1 LEKPL
6 KAVLF
11 AIGGGNSWKK
21 VNMLIL
27 TRKLGESVTIGDDIK
42 ITILGVR
49 GRQVRLGIIA
59 PQKVTI
65 HREEIYF
72 KIQEENKRA
81 VATTKED
88 LIKIASMVREDRIKL
103 SDGPAQMDTF
113 GEQKAK
119 GHTEIKGKKGGKT
132 K

>member
-1 LEKPL
+1 
-6 KAVLF
+6 
-11 AIGGGNSWKK
+11 
-21 VNMLIL
+21 MLVL

-59 PQKVTI
+59 PQRVTI

-81 VATTKED
+81 VAATKED
-88 LIKIASMVREDRIKL
+88 LVKVSSMVRKEL
-103 SDGPAQMDTF
+103 SDGLAQADTL
-113 GEQKAK
+113 GRKEAK
-119 GHTEIKGKKGGKT
+119 GNRNLKGKKCGKT
-132 K
+132 E

>member
-1 LEKPL
+1 
-6 KAVLF
+6 
-11 AIGGGNSWKK
+11 
-21 VNMLIL
+21 MLIL

-42 ITILGVR
+42 ITVLGVR

-81 VATTKED
+81 LAATTED
-88 LIKIASMVREDRIKL
+88 LAKLASMVREDRKML
-103 SDGPAQMDTF
+103 FSDETAQMDTLG
-113 GEQKAK
+113 GEVAK
-119 GHTEIKGKKGGKT
+119 GRKDTKGKKGNKT

>member
-1 LEKPL
+1 
-6 KAVLF
+6 
-11 AIGGGNSWKK
+11 
-21 VNMLIL
+21 MLIL

-59 PQKVTI
+59 PQKVAI

-81 VATTKED
+81 AVSTVEGVSKIVTITKENYEELPQESLFSD
-88 LIKIASMVREDRIKL
+88 LNETNKSENSKNSRR
-103 SDGPAQMDTF
+103 GNR
-113 GEQKAK
+113 AK
-119 GHTEIKGKKGGKT
+119 PKG
-132 K
+132 

>member
-1 LEKPL
+1 
-6 KAVLF
+6 
-11 AIGGGNSWKK
+11 
-21 VNMLIL
+21 MLVL

-65 HREEIYF
+65 HREEVYF

-81 VATTKED
+81 VTATNED
-88 LIKIASMVREDRIKL
+88 LIKISAMVREDRNKL
-103 SDGPAQMDTF
+103 F
-113 GEQKAK
+113 GDIFQTGSLSEEKTKRQTDSK
-119 GHTEIKGKKGGKT
+119 TKKGNKP

>member
-1 LEKPL
+1 
-6 KAVLF
+6 
-11 AIGGGNSWKK
+11 
-21 VNMLIL
+21 MLIL

-65 HREEIYF
+65 HREEVYF

-81 VATTKED
+81 VGGTLEEVARIATLIREKSDQSQAAQPPESGETDENKGNTKEGN
-88 LIKIASMVREDRIKL
+88 AS
-103 SDGPAQMDTF
+103 
-113 GEQKAK
+113 
-119 GHTEIKGKKGGKT
+119 T
-132 K
+132 KRG

>member
-1 LEKPL
+1 
-6 KAVLF
+6 
-11 AIGGGNSWKK
+11 
-21 VNMLIL
+21 MLIL

-81 VATTKED
+81 VESGLD
-88 LIKIASMVREDRIKL
+88 EVSKIATMMKEGRDKPPEEVST
-103 SDGPAQMDTF
+103 SDLTETDKSENNKNSKRGRR
-113 GEQKAK
+113 AK
-119 GHTEIKGKKGGKT
+119 PKD
-132 K
+132 

>member
-1 LEKPL
+1 
-6 KAVLF
+6 
-11 AIGGGNSWKK
+11 
-21 VNMLIL
+21 MLVL

-81 VATTKED
+81 VTATKED
-88 LIKIASMVREDRIKL
+88 LSKIVSIVREDREKLTVGGDQTNALGKEETNPGRKIK
-103 SDGPAQMDTF
+103 D
-113 GEQKAK
+113 
-119 GHTEIKGKKGGKT
+119 KKPGKT

>member
-1 LEKPL
+1 
-6 KAVLF
+6 
-11 AIGGGNSWKK
+11 
-21 VNMLIL
+21 MLVL

-65 HREEIYF
+65 HREEVYF

-81 VATTKED
+81 VTATNED
-88 LIKIASMVREDRIKL
+88 LIKISAMVREDRNKL
-103 SDGPAQMDTF
+103 FENLFQMDPL
-113 GEQKAK
+113 GEEKTKRQTDTKTKKGNKAK
-119 GHTEIKGKKGGKT
+119 
-132 K
+132 

>member
-1 LEKPL
+1 
-6 KAVLF
+6 
-11 AIGGGNSWKK
+11 
-21 VNMLIL
+21 MLIL

-65 HREEIYF
+65 HREEVYF

-81 VATTKED
+81 VDSTVEEVS
-88 LIKIASMVREDRIKL
+88 KIATMIRNSEEN
-103 SDGPAQMDTF
+103 SPQ
-113 GEQKAK
+113 GEEESPDPSESTRSEKTNRSSNTGNGKGAK
-119 GHTEIKGKKGGKT
+119 G
-132 K
+132 

>member
-1 LEKPL
+1 
-6 KAVLF
+6 
-11 AIGGGNSWKK
+11 
-21 VNMLIL
+21 MLIL

-59 PQKVTI
+59 PHKVAI

-81 VATTKED
+81 VESSADEVSRIATLLKQNYDQSSEKDFPSEFSEED
-88 LIKIASMVREDRIKL
+88 KPEKNRNSKRGNR
-103 SDGPAQMDTF
+103 
-113 GEQKAK
+113 AK
-119 GHTEIKGKKGGKT
+119 PKG
-132 K
+132 

>member
-1 LEKPL
+1 
-6 KAVLF
+6 
-11 AIGGGNSWKK
+11 
-21 VNMLIL
+21 MLIL
-27 TRKLGESVTIGDDIK
+27 TRKLGESITIGDDIK

-81 VATTKED
+81 AESTVDEVSRIATMIKENQEKSLGAD
-88 LIKIASMVREDRIKL
+88 FASELSPTDKL
-103 SDGPAQMDTF
+103 EKSKKVKRGNR
-113 GEQKAK
+113 AK
-119 GHTEIKGKKGGKT
+119 PRG
-132 K
+132 

>member
-1 LEKPL
+1 
-6 KAVLF
+6 
-11 AIGGGNSWKK
+11 
-21 VNMLIL
+21 MLIL

-81 VATTKED
+81 VTGAAED
-88 LIKIASMVREDRIKL
+88 LSKIASMIRGERKKL
-103 SDGPAQMDTF
+103 FDGTAQMDVS
-113 GEQKAK
+113 GKEESKEQRDLKR
-119 GHTEIKGKKGGKT
+119 KKGNKT

>member
-1 LEKPL
+1 
-6 KAVLF
+6 
-11 AIGGGNSWKK
+11 
-21 VNMLIL
+21 MLVL

-81 VATTKED
+81 VESSVEEVAR
-88 LIKIASMVREDRIKL
+88 IADIIRKDHPKSPEGNPPSNVSSSRDNKKSNRGRK
-103 SDGPAQMDTF
+103 P
-113 GEQKAK
+113 K
-119 GHTEIKGKKGGKT
+119 G
-132 K
+132 

>member
-1 LEKPL
+1 
-6 KAVLF
+6 
-11 AIGGGNSWKK
+11 
-21 VNMLIL
+21 MLIL

-59 PQKVTI
+59 PHKVAI

-81 VATTKED
+81 VDNLVNEVAKVATIIKE
-88 LIKIASMVREDRIKL
+88 SPDRP
-103 SDGPAQMDTF
+103 SDRTSDSDV
-113 GEQKAK
+113 
-119 GHTEIKGKKGGKT
+119 TEGDESKDSQNSKSN
-132 K
+132 

>member
-1 LEKPL
+1 
-6 KAVLF
+6 
-11 AIGGGNSWKK
+11 
-21 VNMLIL
+21 MLIL

-72 KIQEENKRA
+72 KIQEENKKA
-81 VATTKED
+81 VSSSMDEISRMANMMKEASKEPSEDTTID
-88 LIKIASMVREDRIKL
+88 FPDTDIAGGDKNTPKS
-103 SDGPAQMDTF
+103 G
-113 GEQKAK
+113 
-119 GHTEIKGKKGGKT
+119 KGKSKR
-132 K
+132 

>member
-1 LEKPL
+1 
-6 KAVLF
+6 
-11 AIGGGNSWKK
+11 
-21 VNMLIL
+21 MLVL
-27 TRKLGESVTIGDDIK
+27 TRKLGESVTIGDDVK

-59 PQKVTI
+59 PQKLTI

-81 VATTKED
+81 VAATLED
-88 LIKIASMVREDRIKL
+88 LTEIASMVREDRKKLYDSVAPAGTVGKEKTEGNTAIKN
-103 SDGPAQMDTF
+103 
-113 GEQKAK
+113 
-119 GHTEIKGKKGGKT
+119 KKGGKI

>member
-1 LEKPL
+1 
-6 KAVLF
+6 
-11 AIGGGNSWKK
+11 
-21 VNMLIL
+21 MLIL

-81 VATTKED
+81 LAATKED
-88 LIKIASMVREDRIKL
+88 LTKIASMVREDRKKL
-103 SDGPAQMDTF
+103 FSDEPVQVDTLG
-113 GEQKAK
+113 GEVAK
-119 GHTEIKGKKGGKT
+119 GRKDTKGKKGNKT

>member
-1 LEKPL
+1 
-6 KAVLF
+6 
-11 AIGGGNSWKK
+11 
-21 VNMLIL
+21 MLIL

-81 VATTKED
+81 VDSTVEEVS
-88 LIKIASMVREDRIKL
+88 KIATMIRKGNAEPGAKKTDPEVSEATRSRDTKKG
-103 SDGPAQMDTF
+103 SSGDGGTR
-113 GEQKAK
+113 AK
-119 GHTEIKGKKGGKT
+119 G
-132 K
+132 

>member
-1 LEKPL
+1 
-6 KAVLF
+6 
-11 AIGGGNSWKK
+11 
-21 VNMLIL
+21 MLVL

-81 VATTKED
+81 VAATRED
-88 LIKIASMVREDRIKL
+88 LTKIASMVRKEREELFDGVAQTDTLDREK
-103 SDGPAQMDTF
+103 T
-113 GEQKAK
+113 K
-119 GHTEIKGKKGGKT
+119 GNTNTKGKKRGKT

>member
-1 LEKPL
+1 
-6 KAVLF
+6 
-11 AIGGGNSWKK
+11 
-21 VNMLIL
+21 MLIL

-81 VATTKED
+81 VGGTVDEVTRIATLIREKDNQRQATKPSPNSGAEENKGNTEED
-88 LIKIASMVREDRIKL
+88 ST
-103 SDGPAQMDTF
+103 S
-113 GEQKAK
+113 
-119 GHTEIKGKKGGKT
+119 T
-132 K
+132 KRG

>member
-1 LEKPL
+1 
-6 KAVLF
+6 
-11 AIGGGNSWKK
+11 
-21 VNMLIL
+21 MLVL
-27 TRKLGESVTIGDDIK
+27 TRKLGESVTIGDDVK

-59 PQKVTI
+59 PQKLTI

-81 VATTKED
+81 VVASKED
-88 LIKIASMVREDRIKL
+88 LAKIASMVREDREKL
-103 SDGPAQMDTF
+103 SDVVFQTDIQGKEET
-113 GEQKAK
+113 K
-119 GHTEIKGKKGGKT
+119 GNARIKGKKGGKM

>member
-1 LEKPL
+1 
-6 KAVLF
+6 
-11 AIGGGNSWKK
+11 
-21 VNMLIL
+21 MLIL

-81 VATTKED
+81 VDSTVEEVS
-88 LIKIASMVREDRIKL
+88 KIATMMRKGNAEPQAKKTDPEASGTSRSRDIKKG
-103 SDGPAQMDTF
+103 SNGDGRTR
-113 GEQKAK
+113 AK
-119 GHTEIKGKKGGKT
+119 G
-132 K
+132 

>member
-1 LEKPL
+1 
-6 KAVLF
+6 
-11 AIGGGNSWKK
+11 
-21 VNMLIL
+21 MLIL

-59 PQKVTI
+59 PQRVTI

-81 VATTKED
+81 VAAAKED
-88 LIKIASMVREDRIKL
+88 LAKISAMIREDRKNL
-103 SDGPAQMDTF
+103 
-113 GEQKAK
+113 
-119 GHTEIKGKKGGKT
+119 
-132 K
+132 

>member
-1 LEKPL
+1 
-6 KAVLF
+6 
-11 AIGGGNSWKK
+11 
-21 VNMLIL
+21 MLIL

-81 VATTKED
+81 ADSTVDEVLRVATLVKED
-88 LIKIASMVREDRIKL
+88 HKTLQTASASDL
-103 SDGPAQMDTF
+103 SETKKSEKNKDSKKDNR
-113 GEQKAK
+113 AK
-119 GHTEIKGKKGGKT
+119 PKR
-132 K
+132 

>member
-1 LEKPL
+1 
-6 KAVLF
+6 
-11 AIGGGNSWKK
+11 
-21 VNMLIL
+21 MLIL

-72 KIQEENKRA
+72 KIQEENKKA
-81 VATTKED
+81 VSGSTDEISRMAKMIKETPPEPPKDTTND
-88 LIKIASMVREDRIKL
+88 FPD
-103 SDGPAQMDTF
+103 MDSS
-113 GEQKAK
+113 GNDKN
-119 GHTEIKGKKGGKT
+119 IPKGGKG
-132 K
+132 KSRR

>member
-1 LEKPL
+1 
-6 KAVLF
+6 
-11 AIGGGNSWKK
+11 
-21 VNMLIL
+21 MLIL

-59 PQKVTI
+59 PHKVTI

-81 VATTKED
+81 VDTSEENLA
-88 LIKIASMVREDRIKL
+88 KIASMVREDRKKL
-103 SDGPAQMDTF
+103 SDGPVRMNTF
-113 GEQKAK
+113 GGEEVK
-119 GHTEIKGKKGGKT
+119 GRTGIKGKKGGKT

>member
-1 LEKPL
+1 
-6 KAVLF
+6 
-11 AIGGGNSWKK
+11 
-21 VNMLIL
+21 MLIL

-81 VATTKED
+81 VGSTVDEVS
-88 LIKIASMVREDRIKL
+88 KIASLIRENDNEH
-103 SDGPAQMDTF
+103 DAPGPPEN
-113 GEQKAK
+113 GEAAK
-119 GHTEIKGKKGGKT
+119 NKRGARGDNASKQRG
-132 K
+132 

>member
-1 LEKPL
+1 
-6 KAVLF
+6 
-11 AIGGGNSWKK
+11 
-21 VNMLIL
+21 MLIL

-59 PQKVTI
+59 PQRVTI

-81 VATTKED
+81 VAAPKED
-88 LIKIASMVREDRIKL
+88 LIKICAVIREDRKNL
-103 SDGPAQMDTF
+103 
-113 GEQKAK
+113 
-119 GHTEIKGKKGGKT
+119 
-132 K
+132 

>member
-1 LEKPL
+1 
-6 KAVLF
+6 
-11 AIGGGNSWKK
+11 
-21 VNMLIL
+21 MLVL
-27 TRKLGESVTIGDDIK
+27 TRKLGESVTIGDDVK

-59 PQKVTI
+59 PQKLTI

-81 VATTKED
+81 VVATKED
-88 LIKIASMVREDRIKL
+88 LAKIASMVREDREKL
-103 SDGPAQMDTF
+103 SDGVAQTDTQ
-113 GEQKAK
+113 GKEE
-119 GHTEIKGKKGGKT
+119 TEGNTRIRGKKGGKT